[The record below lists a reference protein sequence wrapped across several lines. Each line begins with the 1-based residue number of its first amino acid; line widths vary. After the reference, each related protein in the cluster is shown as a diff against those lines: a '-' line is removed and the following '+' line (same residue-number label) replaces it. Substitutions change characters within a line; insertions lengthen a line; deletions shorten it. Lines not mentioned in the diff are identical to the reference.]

1 MAMNKRLSISLGII
15 GSVLVAFSSVSC
27 AGEPVIPDGTGAQA
41 GGAEAIPS
49 PLEASGFIE
58 AKEVSVVSEV
68 GGRVDRVLV
77 DEADTVT
84 AGQTV
89 VVLDDGL
96 LQADRLEA
104 QAAVTVANASLDNL
118 LAGATEEEI
127 AVAQT
132 VIDEAEAS
140 LVGMQNTSYQSWV
153 IANDPQ
159 DVALQI
165 AATEYEV
172 AQLDQQMQQ
181 IHNSL
186 DNLRYEYDDITINHE
201 PGDPVDVSR
210 QDNLLMEI
218 ERVSAQLAV
227 VTAQYNGA
235 VRKLELLNQQ
245 YEQPLAHL
253 AEARSAYSQVAVAEA
268 RVELAKAQ
276 YDVVVA
282 DPVPPEISIAEAQI
296 QLAGANVALVDARI
310 NQLTLIAPVDGV
322 ITTRAIAEGE
332 TASPGVSLLTI
343 ADLETLKLVV
353 YIPETQIGRVRLS
366 APVEITV
373 DSYPGEAFEGTIVNI
388 GREAEFTPRNVQT
401 EEERVNLVF
410 AVEIRIDNEGGELK
424 PGMPADVVIETVD

>member
-1 MAMNKRLSISLGII
+1 MMNKRLPTILGRI
-15 GSVLVAFSSVSC
+15 GIVFVTFAIVSC
-27 AGEPVIPDGTGAQA
+27 ADGPVIPAESGTQA
-41 GGAEAIPS
+41 EDEEVAPG

-68 GGRVDRVLV
+68 GGRVDQVLA
-77 DEADTVT
+77 DESDTVT
-84 AGQTV
+84 AGQIV

>member
-1 MAMNKRLSISLGII
+1 MMNKRLPIILGRI
-15 GSVLVAFSSVSC
+15 GIVFVTFAIVSC
-27 AGEPVIPDGTGAQA
+27 ADGSVIPAESGTQTEGEEVAP
-41 GGAEAIPS
+41 G
-49 PLEASGFIE
+49 PLDASGFIE

-68 GGRVDRVLV
+68 GGRVDQVLA
-77 DEADTVT
+77 DESDTVT
-84 AGQTV
+84 AGQIV

>member
-1 MAMNKRLSISLGII
+1 MNKRLSISLGII

-27 AGEPVIPDGTGAQA
+27 AGGPVIPEESGAQA
-41 GGAEAIPS
+41 GGEEIALS

-58 AKEVSVVSEV
+58 AKEVSVISEV
-68 GGRVDRVLV
+68 GGRVDQVLA

-104 QAAVTVANASLDNL
+104 QAAVTVARASLDSL

-132 VIDEAEAS
+132 VIDEAEAA
-140 LVGMQNTSYQSWV
+140 LTGMQNTSYQSWV

-159 DVALQI
+159 DIALQI

-181 IHNSL
+181 IHNNL
-186 DNLRYEYDDITINHE
+186 DNLRYEYDDITIISHE

-227 VTAQYNGA
+227 ITAQYDGA

-245 YEQPLAHL
+245 YEEPLAHL
-253 AEARSAYSQVAVAEA
+253 AEARNVYSQVAVSEA

-276 YDVVVA
+276 YNVVVA
-282 DPVPPEISIAEAQI
+282 DPIPPEIAIAEAQI
-296 QLAGANVALVDARI
+296 QLAEADVALIDARI
-310 NQLTLIAPVDGV
+310 AQLTLIAPVDGV
-322 ITTRAIAEGE
+322 ITTRAISEGE

-353 YIPETQIGRVRLS
+353 YIPETQIGRVRLN

-373 DSYPGEAFEGTIVNI
+373 DSYPGEAFGGMVVNI

-424 PGMPADVVIETVD
+424 PGMPADVEIETVD